1 MPSKGESRHRPV
13 KPEPGRA
20 PENFIAELEK
30 AGITMQRSG
39 GVLNTEENILTGSEQ
54 WRKLLSL
61 LVDLPEPIGVDIYLN
76 FTGGGLAYK
85 PPPGK
90 RPRRDYYQ
98 ELMDY
103 LPRLN
108 PEDRTSDYDSVHGDA
123 RWIVEAAVRMVED
136 APKTCPGARD
146 VPEGR
151 FMLCVGVEFK
161 NLTLNITVLRRTS
174 GTSEETPPVEVRGLG
189 RAPKN
194 FIAELEKA
202 GIHMHKS
209 EGVLEAE
216 ENIPTGSKVWRKLL
230 SLLAE
235 LPKPIGVDICLNF
248 TGDSLAYVPPRGKR
262 PRKDYF
268 QELMD
273 HLPRLNP
280 EDRESDHGMVHGD
293 ARSIVEAAVRMVE
306 DAPKTCPAARAVPEG
321 HYMLSV
327 EVEFKNLILNITV
340 FRKNSGALAIVPPI
354 ENRKPNHT

>member
-1 MPSKGESRHRPV
+1 M

-20 PENFIAELEK
+20 PEDFIAELGK
-30 AGITMQRSG
+30 AGLGMHRYD
-39 GVLNTEENILTGSEQ
+39 GVLRADENFLTDSAL

-61 LVDLPEPIGVDIYLN
+61 LVDLPKPIGVNIYLH
-76 FTGGGLAYK
+76 FTGDRPGYE

-90 RPRRDYYQ
+90 RPKRDYFR
-98 ELMDY
+98 ELMNH

-108 PEDRTSDYDSVHGDA
+108 PEDRTSDDDMVYGDA

-136 APKTCPGARD
+136 APMTCPGARD

-151 FMLCVGVEFK
+151 YMLCVAVVFD
-161 NLTLNITVLRRTS
+161 NLRLNIAVLRRNS
-174 GTSEETPPVEVRGLG
+174 GASEETPPIDVPGLG

-202 GIHMHKS
+202 GIHMRRS
-209 EGVLEAE
+209 GGVLEAE

-230 SLLAE
+230 SLLAG

-280 EDRESDHGMVHGD
+280 EDRESDHGTVHGD
-293 ARSIVEAAVRMVE
+293 ARWIVEAAVRMVE
-306 DAPKTCPAARAVPEG
+306 DAPKTCPAARGVPEG

-340 FRKNSGALAIVPPI
+340 FRKNSGALAVVPPI
-354 ENRKPNHT
+354 EDRKPNHT